1 MMWLKRALS
10 CYSDARA
17 QFRDIAL
24 VMTAKPLLEIRTLA
38 VAYFLNVGVLHLFV
52 Q

>member
-24 VMTAKPLLEIRTLA
+24 VMTANPLLEIRTL
-38 VAYFLNVGVLHLFV
+38 AYFLNVGVLHLFV